1 MFDGETDM
9 LIRVS
14 DYSNCPGICNIRHFI
29 RMQYMHSDVV
39 LRSRIFLVAA
49 FRKLIEFCGRRM
61 FPTVCRR

>member
-1 MFDGETDM
+1 M

-39 LRSRIFLVAA
+39 LRSRIFFGGCISQINRVLWKKNVSYS
-49 FRKLIEFCGRRM
+49 LQEV
-61 FPTVCRR
+61 VCFH